1 MNKIKIK
8 KILILSSIFFYFYSL
23 IIFALI
29 SSNYS
34 SFKSIDI
41 NYFKYLFFDFIPY
54 VFIGT
59 IFLLISKN
67 I

>member
-1 MNKIKIK
+1 MKKEKIK
-8 KILILSSIFFYFYSL
+8 KILTLSSIFFYFYSL

-29 SSNYS
+29 SSNYG

>member
-1 MNKIKIK
+1 MKKEKIK

-23 IIFALI
+23 IIFAVI
-29 SSNYS
+29 SSNYG

-59 IFLLISKN
+59 IFLLISNN

>member
-23 IIFALI
+23 IIFAVI
-29 SSNYS
+29 SSNYG

-41 NYFKYLFFDFIPY
+41 SYFIPY

-59 IFLLISKN
+59 IFLLISNN